1 MSRTL
6 YPAPSRTELAS
17 RTRVVTAEAL
27 REYENLYSAD
37 YRYASDPDAL
47 LIKDGHI
54 EIPAR
59 MRAFFLAKQRVD
71 EQIEPLLKNFD
82 RQLLRQQD
90 LVDKIGFLSPAIL
103 VNEGLN
109 GVAGTESWLRKFGQ

>member
-1 MSRTL
+1 
-6 YPAPSRTELAS
+6 
-17 RTRVVTAEAL
+17 
-27 REYENLYSAD
+27 
-37 YRYASDPDAL
+37 
-47 LIKDGHI
+47 
-54 EIPAR
+54 